1 MVEVDIITKLL
12 TPNAYSRPRTKVNKV
27 KGIVVHWTASPQGRN
42 KGVWNYFENRKNG
55 KGGYGSAHFIVD
67 LDGTIW
73 NCIPTN
79 ELAYHVGSSTYTS
92 KAKSKLGSYPNSCT
106 VGIEF
111 CIVNNRGK
119 MNKSTWNEGAKL
131 VAYLLNK
138 FDLTTNDIWLH
149 QEVVGWKDCHRY
161 FVENPNE
168 YKRFK
173 NDVGNFMQGKTTT
186 TTNKPSA
193 KGEFYTVKSGDS
205 LWSIA
210 KQYNLSIAEL
220 QELNSEQDL
229 NPLLVGTVL
238 KITEQN
244 TENTENIENT
254 EKYEIQKGDTLWGI
268 SRKFNMSI
276 DDIKKLNP
284 NVDALGL
291 QVGNYLQI
299 HKTVQESS
307 PTNYENVL
315 PNTILK
321 FGDSGEDVK
330 KLQNA
335 LNKLNFNVGYAD
347 GIFGLATKDALIR
360 YQSMY
365 YGLDIDG
372 VFGNATRKQMLEQL
386 IK

>member
-1 MVEVDIITKLL
+1 VVDVKIISKLL
-12 TPNAYSRPRTKVNKV
+12 TPNPYSRPRDSVNKV

-79 ELAYHVGSSTYTS
+79 EMAFHVGSSTYTS
-92 KAKSKLGSYPNSCT
+92 KAKSRLGSYPNNCT

-111 CIVNNRGK
+111 CILDDRGR

-131 VAYLLNK
+131 VAYLLEK
-138 FDLTTNDIWLH
+138 FNLTTNDIWTH

-168 YKRFK
+168 YDKFK
-173 NDVGNFMQGKTTT
+173 KDVSNFMQEKVP
-186 TTNKPSA
+186 TNTNNSSSSGA
-193 KGEFYTVKSGDS
+193 FYTVKSGDS

-210 KQYNLSIAEL
+210 NDYNLTVAKL
-220 QELNSEQDL
+220 QELNSDQEL
-229 NPLLVGTVL
+229 NPLFVGTILRVSEM
-238 KITEQN
+238 I
-244 TENTENIENT
+244 T

-268 SRKFNMSI
+268 SRKFNTSI
-276 DDIKKLNP
+276 DDLKKLNP
-284 NVDALGL
+284 NVDSLGL
-291 QVGNYLQI
+291 QVGSYLQI
-299 HKTVQESS
+299 PKTVTESS
-307 PTNYENVL
+307 PTNYDDVL
-315 PNTILK
+315 PISTLK
-321 FGDSGEDVK
+321 QGDRGEDVK

-335 LNKLNFNVGYAD
+335 LNKLNYNVGFAD
-347 GIFGLATKDALIR
+347 GIFGLGTKDALMR

-365 YGLDIDG
+365 YGLDVDG
-372 VFGNATRKQMLEQL
+372 VFGTATREHMLNQL
-386 IK
+386 LR

>member
-1 MVEVDIITKLL
+1 MVEVNIITKLL
-12 TPNAYSRPRTKVNKV
+12 TPNTYSRPRTKTNKI

-55 KGGYGSAHFIVD
+55 NGGYGSAHFIVD

-73 NCIPTN
+73 NCIPTT
-79 ELAYHVGSSTYTS
+79 EMAYHVGSSTYTS
-92 KAKSKLGSYPNSCT
+92 QAKNRLGSYPNNCT

-111 CIVNNRGK
+111 CIVDNRGK

-131 VAYLLNK
+131 VAYLLDK
-138 FDLTTNDIWLH
+138 FNLTTNDIWLH

-168 YKRFK
+168 YDRFK

-186 TTNKPSA
+186 TVNKPSEM
-193 KGEFYTVKSGDS
+193 GEFYTVKSGDS

-210 KQYNLSIAEL
+210 NHYNLSVTEL
-220 QELNSEQDL
+220 QELNSDQDL
-229 NPLLVGTVL
+229 NPLKVGTTL
-238 KITEQN
+238 RISEML
-244 TENTENIENT
+244 T
-254 EKYEIQKGDTLWGI
+254 EKYEIQRGDTLWGI
-268 SRKFNMSI
+268 SRKFNMTI

-299 HKTVQESS
+299 PKTVQESS
-307 PTNYENVL
+307 STNYENVL

-347 GIFGLATKDALIR
+347 GIFGLSTKDALIR

-372 VFGNATRKQMLEQL
+372 VFGNATREQMLEQL
-386 IK
+386 LK